1 MLSIICGARV
11 AAQPPPLGSET
22 RESVVSDI
30 RRTRLITPQIVR
42 RERRGG
48 PKIRR
53 TRLMTDLPLQARGGM
68 ILAQGVRALSPH
80 HCHESHASSPAM
92 RRRRIASAPHPR
104 SKWCAARTTLWPGRS
119 SIGNRRCI
127 SCVLGRHPPANE
139 TEDRYCRRYLGTVQ
153 LKRRHE
159 WTLGR
164 AQLPRGRPIT
174 RALLACTAVASRCH
188 SSRPQRQVDDD
199 GKSVAQ
205 CTRHVLLSAAFM
217 LLKAG

>member
-1 MLSIICGARV
+1 MRSKGRGA
-11 AAQPPPLGSET
+11 AATSWIRDTRKRSLGYKAHAPYHPADRET
-22 RESVVSDI
+22 RTAWWSKNKAYTPYDRPSSPGERWNDPGV
-30 RRTRLITPQIVR
+30 RRTRLIPSSLPRKPRQLARDAPSAHRKRTAPQKQVVR
-42 RERRGG
+42 CTHHTLAGTQQHRQ
-48 PKIRR
+48 PPMHF
-53 TRLMTDLPLQARGGM
+53 LCAR
-68 ILAQGVRALSPH
+68 S
-80 HCHESHASSPAM
+80 
-92 RRRRIASAPHPR
+92 ASAGKRDRR
-104 SKWCAARTTLWPGRS
+104 SVS
-119 SIGNRRCI
+119 
-127 SCVLGRHPPANE
+127 
-139 TEDRYCRRYLGTVQ
+139 CRRYLGTVQ